1 MRDDG
6 ERGVEPPAALPRTIG
21 AIAWDPAN
29 AVTLAG
35 LSCAVLGAHAV
46 VLDEP
51 RLGAALAGLALL
63 ADMLDGS
70 VARRQT
76 ARASVMARAGGLLDA
91 LCDVVHG
98 GVLPGLLLV
107 AVVGSSP
114 VTVLVATALAV
125 CAVLRLAFFA
135 LAGPRADGSYTGV
148 PVIFSTMA
156 ACLFVAA
163 MDLPAVAVLFPTVL
177 AVLAVLNVTS
187 VRIPKLAGVALLA
200 FNGLAA
206 ASVAANLA
214 LWTVSGRVDARASVA
229 EHVPSVE
236 IEP

>member
-1 MRDDG
+1 MREGGDG
-6 ERGVEPPAALPRTIG
+6 GVETPDALPRTIG

-35 LSCAVLGAHAV
+35 LCCAVLGAHAV
-46 VLDEP
+46 ILGEP
-51 RLGAALAGLALL
+51 RLGAALLGLALL

-70 VARRQT
+70 VARRQRG
-76 ARASVMARAGGLLDA
+76 RASVMARAGGLLDA

-98 GVLPGLLLV
+98 GVVPGLLLV

-114 VTVLVATALAV
+114 ATVLVATALSV
-125 CAVLRLAFFA
+125 CAVLRLAYFA

-156 ACLFVAA
+156 TCLCVAA
-163 MDLPAVAVLFPTVL
+163 MDLAAVATLFPAVL

-187 VRIPKLAGVALLA
+187 LRVPKLEGRALLA
-200 FNGLAA
+200 FNALAA
-206 ASVAANLA
+206 ASVAVNLVLWA
-214 LWTVSGRVDARASVA
+214 LRS
-229 EHVPSVE
+229 
-236 IEP
+236 